1 MQQADCWR
9 DQICWFGRSSRFKK
23 SRHQRHPLFAT
34 FFLLPLLRSTATS
47 LMKMEISWSWMGT
60 NLGMQVDRNDIN
72 PGVNRSSMQNH
83 ENKKRQNNKIVKSE
97 NHQDRQPQASSGGPR
112 WLGEGPWSESTE
124 STESHGRR
132 VKDVWQTRERRERIE
147 SRAESGDCSGL

>member
-23 SRHQRHPLFAT
+23 SRHQRHPLFAR
-34 FFLLPLLRSTATS
+34 FLLPLLRSTATS

-132 VKDVWQTRERRERIE
+132 MKDVWQTRERRERIE

>member
-1 MQQADCWR
+1 LEEAQDS
-9 DQICWFGRSSRFKK
+9 RSQDIKDIPFL
-23 SRHQRHPLFAT
+23 HV
-34 FFLLPLLRSTATS
+34 FLLPLLRSTATS

-112 WLGEGPWSESTE
+112 WLGEGP
-124 STESHGRR
+124 
-132 VKDVWQTRERRERIE
+132 
-147 SRAESGDCSGL
+147 